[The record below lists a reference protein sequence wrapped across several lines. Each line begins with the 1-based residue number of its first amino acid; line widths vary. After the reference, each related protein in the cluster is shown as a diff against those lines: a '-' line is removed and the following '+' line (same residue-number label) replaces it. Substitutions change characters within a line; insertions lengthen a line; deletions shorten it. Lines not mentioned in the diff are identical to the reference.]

1 MATNKVKV
9 MFLSGSPTNSFR
21 EVRTMTIKEA
31 KELQLKGLAVILD
44 TNTKQSVSD
53 SSIIGE

>member
-31 KELQLKGLAVILD
+31 IELRNKGIVTILE
-44 TNTKQSVSD
+44 KQESID
-53 SSIIGE
+53 SSTIGEHK